1 MMERTNIIK
10 RDSRISKNDNTS
22 SQSNNTLFERVLR
35 ENTELARTL
44 AIREKSSTSTMAT
57 PPTRFQKQEEEKTD
71 VVMRVGGSVARARMV
86 NNNLDWLCTK
96 CRNHNFARVVVRC
109 RSSSTQKH
117 SRLHEYNTGMQKM
130 WSDSGSRCRVHYRST
145 ESQKKI

>member
-1 MMERTNIIK
+1 MERTNIIK

-22 SQSNNTLFERVLR
+22 SQSNNTTLFDRVLQ
-35 ENTELARTL
+35 ENTALARTL

-109 RSSSTQKH
+109 RSISVVLDTKTLTITRIQYRYAKNVVRQWIKVQSTLQV
-117 SRLHEYNTGMQKM
+117 N
-130 WSDSGSRCRVHYRST
+130 
-145 ESQKKI
+145 

>member
-1 MMERTNIIK
+1 MERTNI
-10 RDSRISKNDNTS
+10 RDFRSSKKNDTSS
-22 SQSNNTLFERVLR
+22 SQSNNTTLFDRVLQ
-35 ENTELARTL
+35 ENTALARTL

-109 RSSSTQKH
+109 RSISVVLDTKTLTITRIQYRYAKNVVRQWIKVQSTLQV
-117 SRLHEYNTGMQKM
+117 N
-130 WSDSGSRCRVHYRST
+130 
-145 ESQKKI
+145 